1 MSDTCVNHIENYWKI
16 LTEEANESFNEGN
29 YEVALSG
36 YLNALYR
43 AEVLNS
49 NFLDCVRLKVPFVQ
63 LYVVSCNNL
72 ANCYQEIKD
81 LKNAEEMLQKVIYF
95 LLYLY
100 EKNYKKEKRE
110 ISELENYKKEEI
122 QGELKKSVISYI
134 NFIQKNNLDTISKTI
149 FLTYLKKRLITNNLE
164 NIKTF
169 DYVQFN

>member
-1 MSDTCVNHIENYWKI
+1 
-16 LTEEANESFNEGN
+16 
-29 YEVALSG
+29 
-36 YLNALYR
+36 
-43 AEVLNS
+43 
-49 NFLDCVRLKVPFVQ
+49 
-63 LYVVSCNNL
+63 
-72 ANCYQEIKD
+72 

-100 EKNYKKEKRE
+100 EK
-110 ISELENYKKEEI
+110 NYKKEEI

>member
-1 MSDTCVNHIENYWKI
+1 M
-16 LTEEANESFNEGN
+16 
-29 YEVALSG
+29 
-36 YLNALYR
+36 
-43 AEVLNS
+43 
-49 NFLDCVRLKVPFVQ
+49 
-63 LYVVSCNNL
+63 
-72 ANCYQEIKD
+72 EIKD

-100 EKNYKKEKRE
+100 EK
-110 ISELENYKKEEI
+110 NYKKEEI

>member
-1 MSDTCVNHIENYWKI
+1 M
-16 LTEEANESFNEGN
+16 
-29 YEVALSG
+29 
-36 YLNALYR
+36 
-43 AEVLNS
+43 
-49 NFLDCVRLKVPFVQ
+49 
-63 LYVVSCNNL
+63 

-100 EKNYKKEKRE
+100 EK
-110 ISELENYKKEEI
+110 NYKKEEI

>member
-1 MSDTCVNHIENYWKI
+1 
-16 LTEEANESFNEGN
+16 
-29 YEVALSG
+29 
-36 YLNALYR
+36 
-43 AEVLNS
+43 
-49 NFLDCVRLKVPFVQ
+49 
-63 LYVVSCNNL
+63 L

-100 EKNYKKEKRE
+100 EK
-110 ISELENYKKEEI
+110 NYKKEEI

>member
-1 MSDTCVNHIENYWKI
+1 MIDTCVNHIENYWKI

-43 AEVLNS
+43 AEVLNG

-100 EKNYKKEKRE
+100 EKNYKKRRNSGRIEK
-110 ISELENYKKEEI
+110 ICH
-122 QGELKKSVISYI
+122 
-134 NFIQKNNLDTISKTI
+134 
-149 FLTYLKKRLITNNLE
+149 
-164 NIKTF
+164 
-169 DYVQFN
+169 

>member
-43 AEVLNS
+43 AEVPNS

-100 EKNYKKEKRE
+100 EKNYKKE
-110 ISELENYKKEEI
+110 EI

-164 NIKTF
+164 NIKMIEF
-169 DYVQFN
+169 LKIVICGFLY

>member
-1 MSDTCVNHIENYWKI
+1 M
-16 LTEEANESFNEGN
+16 
-29 YEVALSG
+29 
-36 YLNALYR
+36 
-43 AEVLNS
+43 
-49 NFLDCVRLKVPFVQ
+49 
-63 LYVVSCNNL
+63 
-72 ANCYQEIKD
+72 
-81 LKNAEEMLQKVIYF
+81 KNAEEMLQKVIYF

-100 EKNYKKEKRE
+100 EK
-110 ISELENYKKEEI
+110 NYKKEEI

>member
-1 MSDTCVNHIENYWKI
+1 
-16 LTEEANESFNEGN
+16 
-29 YEVALSG
+29 
-36 YLNALYR
+36 
-43 AEVLNS
+43 
-49 NFLDCVRLKVPFVQ
+49 
-63 LYVVSCNNL
+63 
-72 ANCYQEIKD
+72 
-81 LKNAEEMLQKVIYF
+81 MLQKVIYF

-100 EKNYKKEKRE
+100 EK
-110 ISELENYKKEEI
+110 NYKKEEI